1 MKYVLCLLSL
11 LCFTSTTTLAQTTP
25 VGNWKMTVPTE
36 DGSTMSVKVSIKSDG
51 TYDVDF
57 GMDGN
62 VEVKGEY
69 KMNGNQ
75 MTIKDVSSGEN
86 SCSGE
91 GVYTFE
97 VSGDSLKMTR
107 VKDACP
113 NRGGPEGVMVFSKA

>member
-1 MKYVLCLLSL
+1 MKYAFCLLAL
-11 LCFTSTTTLAQTTP
+11 LSFTFTTTLAQSP

-51 TYDVDF
+51 TYNVDF

-69 KMNGNQ
+69 KLSGNQ
-75 MTIKDVSSGEN
+75 MTIKDVSAGEN
-86 SCSGE
+86 SCAGE

-97 VSGDSLKMTR
+97 VSGSSLKMTR

>member
-1 MKYVLCLLSL
+1 MKYAFCLLAL
-11 LCFTSTTTLAQTTP
+11 LCFTFSTTLAQSP

-36 DGSTMSVKVSIKSDG
+36 DGGTMSIQVSIKSDG

-75 MTIKDVSSGEN
+75 MTIKDVSGGEN

-97 VSGDSLKMTR
+97 ISGDSMKMTR
-107 VKDACP
+107 VKDPCP
-113 NRGGPEGVMVFSKA
+113 DRGGPEGVMVFSKA